1 MPRGIRWT
9 RLVKSSEMKMSVS
22 LVDLFVSYAAT

>member
-1 MPRGIRWT
+1 LVLAT

>member
-1 MPRGIRWT
+1 MVLAT